1 MFCIASPQ
9 RRQLNREFFGQ
20 QKGETGQE
28 GVGDAILITKCP
40 IRNLFAKKMLM
51 LYNKNGC
58 ETVLIVR

>member
-1 MFCIASPQ
+1 MRDFSVS
-9 RRQLNREFFGQ
+9 RR
-20 QKGETGQE
+20 GEQGRR

-51 LYNKNGC
+51 LYNKNGY